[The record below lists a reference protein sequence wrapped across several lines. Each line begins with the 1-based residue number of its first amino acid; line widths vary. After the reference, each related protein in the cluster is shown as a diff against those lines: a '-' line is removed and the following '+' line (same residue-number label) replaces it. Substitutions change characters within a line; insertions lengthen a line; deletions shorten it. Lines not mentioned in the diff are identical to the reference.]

1 MVARISVCQLHYAVH
16 YLFVISEWISPL
28 GISLA
33 VVIFAV
39 LLTVVV
45 VAIVFAL
52 RAPFKSIMRFSGKTR
67 HYLATHLCIVA
78 RQFNELRK

>member
-1 MVARISVCQLHYAVH
+1 MPHHYAVH

-39 LLTVVV
+39 LLIVVV

-67 HYLATHLCIVA
+67 HYLAAHLCIVA

>member
-1 MVARISVCQLHYAVH
+1 MPHHYAVH

-39 LLTVVV
+39 LLIIVVV

-52 RAPFKSIMRFSGKTR
+52 RAPFKSIMRFSAKTR

>member
-1 MVARISVCQLHYAVH
+1 MPHHYAVH

-39 LLTVVV
+39 LLIDVV

>member
-1 MVARISVCQLHYAVH
+1 MDGVPHHYAVH

-39 LLTVVV
+39 LLIVVV

-52 RAPFKSIMRFSGKTR
+52 RVPFKSIMRFPGKTR

>member
-1 MVARISVCQLHYAVH
+1 MGECHHYHAVH

-39 LLTVVV
+39 LVVV
-45 VAIVFAL
+45 VVVVIVFAL
-52 RAPFKSIMRFSGKTR
+52 HVPFKSIMRFSGKTR
-67 HYLATHLCIVA
+67 HYLAARLCIVA
-78 RQFNELRK
+78 GQFNELRK

>member
-1 MVARISVCQLHYAVH
+1 MGACHHYAVH
-16 YLFVISEWISPL
+16 YLFVISEWILPL

-39 LLTVVV
+39 LVVV
-45 VAIVFAL
+45 VVIVFAL
-52 RAPFKSIMRFSGKTR
+52 HVPFKSIMRFSGKTR
-67 HYLATHLCIVA
+67 HYLAARLCIVA